1 MIINS
6 IIAQEEKKLS
16 TLERNIDWNAE
27 TIIKY
32 SVVKLVNLN
41 EKEMI
46 KYLKKTFFSNE
57 Y

>member
-16 TLERNIDWNAE
+16 TLERNLDWNAE

-41 EKEMI
+41 EKEMV

>member
-16 TLERNIDWNAE
+16 ILERNLDWNAE

-32 SVVKLVNLN
+32 SVMKLVNLN